1 MNSSVCNT
9 GLNAQDEDVEPKAPA
24 WMAVFSLAMG
34 VFGLL
39 TAEYL
44 PASLLTPM
52 ASDLGVSEA
61 MAGQAVT
68 VTAVVALFAGLLVPG
83 FTRSLDRR
91 TVLLGFSVLM
101 IASNLLVALS
111 SSIWVLMTMR
121 VLLGV
126 ALGGFW
132 CMAAAVAM
140 RLVPA
145 SLLPRALSII
155 FSGIAVGTVV
165 AVPLGSYLG
174 GLYGWRS
181 AFLAAAA
188 VGCLTLLFQ
197 WFTLPKMAPRSPARL
212 RTVLDVLMRPG
223 IAIGMFG
230 CVLAHT
236 GHFALFT
243 YIRPFLESTT
253 GVGTDGLALM
263 LLGFGVANFV
273 GTMLTGWLIARSL
286 RVTLALMPA
295 LVGLAA
301 LALVFLPASV
311 PGQALL
317 VAFWGLAFGGVPVAW
332 SNWVAHSVPD
342 QAESAGGMVVAS
354 VQSSIAAG
362 AAAGGAMFSFSGIAG
377 VFITGAIV
385 MLLSALLIAWRVK
398 VQPSPLGEA
407 TGQNALNACALPDS
421 KPCPDA
427 QSKRVASM
435 GV

>member
-1 MNSSVCNT
+1 MSNGVS
-9 GLNAQDEDVEPKAPA
+9 NAALSGATSLEPAAPA

-52 ASDLGVSEA
+52 ATDLGVSEA
-61 MAGQAVT
+61 LAGQAVT
-68 VTAVVALFAGLLVPG
+68 VTAVVALFAGLLIPG
-83 FTRSLDRR
+83 LTRGLDRR
-91 TVLLGFSVLM
+91 MVLLGFSVLM
-101 IASNLLVALS
+101 IVSNVLVALS
-111 SSIWVLMTMR
+111 SSLEFLLLMR

-132 CMAAAVAM
+132 SMAAAVVM

-145 SLLPRALSII
+145 KSVPRALSII

-165 AVPLGSYLG
+165 SVPLGSYLG

-181 AFLAAAA
+181 AFFVAAA
-188 VGCLTLLFQ
+188 VGALILVFQ
-197 WFTLPKMAPRSPARL
+197 WFTLPNMAPRKMAR
-212 RTVLDVLMRPG
+212 TASVLDLLRRPG
-223 IAIGMFG
+223 IAVGMIG

-243 YIRPFLESTT
+243 YIRPALES
-253 GVGTDGLALM
+253 VVLIDADRLSLM

-273 GTMLTGWLIARSL
+273 GTLLAGWLIERSL

-295 LVGLAA
+295 LVGVAA
-301 LALVFLPASV
+301 FGMIVLHVELP
-311 PGQALL
+311 GLMLL

-332 SNWVAHSVPD
+332 SIWVARAVPD
-342 QAESAGGMVVAS
+342 QAETAGGMVVAS

-362 AAAGGAMFSFSGIAG
+362 AALGGLVFGTSGVTG
-377 VFITGAIV
+377 VFIAAGGMMLFAALVIAIWVRVELPEHGAAGTAIH
-385 MLLSALLIAWRVK
+385 L
-398 VQPSPLGEA
+398 
-407 TGQNALNACALPDS
+407 
-421 KPCPDA
+421 
-427 QSKRVASM
+427 
-435 GV
+435 

>member
-1 MNSSVCNT
+1 MNDCPCDQVPSADPGTEPHAPPVA
-9 GLNAQDEDVEPKAPA
+9 AQ

-52 ASDLGVSEA
+52 AADLGVSEA
-61 MAGQAVT
+61 LAGQAVT

-83 FTRSLDRR
+83 LTRGFDRR
-91 TVLLGFSVLM
+91 VVLLGFSTLM

-111 SSIWVLMTMR
+111 SGIAVLLVMR
-121 VLLGV
+121 VLLGI

-132 CMAAAVAM
+132 SMAAAVAM
-140 RLVPA
+140 RLVSA
-145 SLLPRALSII
+145 ALLPRALSII

-181 AFLAAAA
+181 AFVAAAA
-188 VGCLTLLFQ
+188 VGLITLIFQ
-197 WFTLPKMAPRSPARL
+197 WFTLPKMAPRSVVRL
-212 RTVLDVLMRPG
+212 RTVLDVLLRPG
-223 IAIGMFG
+223 IAIGMLG
-230 CVLAHT
+230 CILAHA

-263 LLGFGVANFV
+263 LLGFGAANFA
-273 GTMLTGWLIARSL
+273 GTLLAGWLMQRSL
-286 RVTLALMPA
+286 RFTLSLMPA
-295 LVGLAA
+295 LVGIAA
-301 LALVFLPASV
+301 LALVLLPTTLT
-311 PGQALL
+311 GQALL

-332 SNWVAHSVPD
+332 SNWVARSVPD

-354 VQSSIAAG
+354 VQSSIAVG
-362 AAAGGAMFSFSGIAG
+362 AAAGGAMFSFSGITG
-377 VFITGAIV
+377 VFIAGGV
-385 MLLSALLIAWRVK
+385 LMLLAALLIAVRVR
-398 VQPSPLGEA
+398 VQSPRAENEV
-407 TGQNALNACALPDS
+407 GQTFHI
-421 KPCPDA
+421 
-427 QSKRVASM
+427 
-435 GV
+435 